1 MYADWRSARRPCK
14 ACVEAVV
21 VAVLSEVAETSM
33 MGALQTG
40 DGSLDVVAAGGWD
53 GKFVGGSGGGGGA
66 S

>member
-1 MYADWRSARRPCK
+1 
-14 ACVEAVV
+14 